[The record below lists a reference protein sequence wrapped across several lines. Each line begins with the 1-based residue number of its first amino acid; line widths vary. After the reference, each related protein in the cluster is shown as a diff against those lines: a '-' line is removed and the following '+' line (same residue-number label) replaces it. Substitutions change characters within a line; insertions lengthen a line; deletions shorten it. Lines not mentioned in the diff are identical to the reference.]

1 MSLKEEA
8 KKDLNLTEML
18 IESAEEQK
26 KAHEEWLKE
35 KEEVLKKLQ
44 YARIQL
50 DAFGYN
56 WCIERSNDLKE
67 VIDFIEKGEI

>member
-8 KKDLNLTEML
+8 KKDFKLVEML

-67 VIDFIEKGEI
+67 VIDFIEKGEV

>member
-18 IESAEEQK
+18 IKSVEEQK

-67 VIDFIEKGEI
+67 VIDFIEKGEV

>member
-1 MSLKEEA
+1 MEE
-8 KKDLNLTEML
+8 LN
-18 IESAEEQK
+18 Q
-26 KAHEEWLKE
+26 AHEEWLKE